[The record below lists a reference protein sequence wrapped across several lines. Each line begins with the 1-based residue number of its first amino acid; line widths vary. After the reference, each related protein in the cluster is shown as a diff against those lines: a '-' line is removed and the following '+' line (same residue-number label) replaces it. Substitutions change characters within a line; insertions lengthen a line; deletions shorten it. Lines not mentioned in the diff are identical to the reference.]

1 MSASISSWWWWLKL
15 ACVSI
20 FWPFWPNNSF
30 VTGNE
35 ECCYFEAEFCEGEV
49 ICLFAHNWH
58 FIFRSSTVLVQIF
71 RLQTDNWFFLFSLL
85 SSHILTRSIC
95 CIQSHREAKSHFLG
109 FLEHLWRYNMPIWT
123 SYGALYITSNVSLTH
138 LRLYGLLSELT
149 PLLHWFPD
157 IPASL
162 CIKFLKIR

>member
-1 MSASISSWWWWLKL
+1 MSASISSWWWWWLKL
-15 ACVSI
+15 ACVS
-20 FWPFWPNNSF
+20 FGHF
-30 VTGNE
+30 VTGDE
-35 ECCYFEAEFCEGEV
+35 KCCYFEAEICEGEV

-71 RLQTDNWFFLFSLL
+71 RLQTDNWFFYFHCSQATISLDL
-85 SSHILTRSIC
+85 
-95 CIQSHREAKSHFLG
+95 QSHREAKSHFLG
-109 FLEHLWRYNMPIWT
+109 FLGHLWRYNMPMCT

-138 LRLYGLLSELT
+138 LGLYGLLSELT

>member
-15 ACVSI
+15 ACVST

-30 VTGNE
+30 VTRYE
-35 ECCYFEAEFCEGEV
+35 KCCYFEAEICEGEV

-85 SSHILTRSIC
+85 SSHLLTRSI

-109 FLEHLWRYNMPIWT
+109 FLEHLWLGTICQCGPLMGLFTSLQMFHWPISGYMDYCLNSLRCFIGSQT
-123 SYGALYITSNVSLTH
+123 SQHLYVYH
-138 LRLYGLLSELT
+138 
-149 PLLHWFPD
+149 F
-157 IPASL
+157 
-162 CIKFLKIR
+162 